1 MIKAVFFDVDGTL
14 VSHSRRNVPEDARLA
29 LKKLSETGIQRVLAT
44 GRHMIELSALPVHDI
59 SFDAYVTL
67 NGQLCLDGCGNVIA
81 ENPITGT
88 DKEHLL
94 RLFQSCSIPI
104 VLVEKERLYINFLN
118 EYVEMAQQ
126 AVSSPLPE
134 VGEYTG
140 NEIYLAVAHIKKED
154 EQWLSAQLPGCA
166 VTRWNDYGVDIVS
179 ASGGKVAGIK
189 EYLKQTGIRREET
202 MAFGDGE
209 NDMGMLEFVGI
220 GVAMGNAEPCVKE
233 IADHVTSS
241 VDEGGILNA
250 LTAYGLIDPTKED
263 LT

>member
-14 VSHSRRNVPEDARLA
+14 VSHSKRNVPEDARLA
-29 LKKLSETGIQRVLAT
+29 LKKLAEKGIQRVLAT
-44 GRHMIELSALPVHDI
+44 GRHMLELSALPVHDLT
-59 SFDAYVTL
+59 FDAYVTL

-88 DKEHLL
+88 EKEHLL
-94 RLFQSCSIPI
+94 RLFHERFIPI

-140 NEIYLAVAHIKKED
+140 NEIYLAVAYIRKED
-154 EQWLSAQLPGCA
+154 DRMLAEQLPGCIA
-166 VTRWNDYGVDIVS
+166 TRWNENAVDIVS

-189 EYLKQTGIRREET
+189 EYLKQTGILKEET

-220 GVAMGNAEPCVKE
+220 GVAMGNADPCVKE
-233 IADHVTSS
+233 IADYVTSS

-250 LTAYGLIDPTKED
+250 LTAFGLIDPTKED